1 MRIDLVMR
9 SDTMSLS
16 VESSGSRSD
25 VWLGVGARN
34 TWGSAE
40 VLLGLSVLGSSQ
52 EESIGS
58 SWSSHNQLIKSEA
71 FTTGLHDLGSSTFGE
86 SESSNSHLWYFKAS
100 SVISH
105 SANSDD
111 NFICSFK
118 KLSTFGDRDWW
129 SVNSGRDE
137 SSQNCLSE
145 CRVGSSGEESEQFDK
160 KMNIEISASS
170 VLLVRVLNSTSF
182 DEINTL

>member
-1 MRIDLVMR
+1 
-9 SDTMSLS
+9 MSLS
-16 VESSGSRSD
+16 VEVSRGRSD
-25 VWLGVGARN
+25 VWLGVRTRN
-34 TWGSAE
+34 TWGNTE
-40 VLLGLSVLGSSQ
+40 MLLGLSILGSSQ

-58 SWSSHNQLIKSEA
+58 SWSGHNELIKGEA
-71 FTTGLHDLGSSTFGE
+71 FATGLNDLGSSSFGE
-86 SESSNSHLWYFKAS
+86 SEGSNSHLWHFNES

-111 NFICSFK
+111 NFVLSLK
-118 KLSTFGDRDWW
+118 KLSTLGDWNWW

-137 SSQNCLSE
+137 SSQNSSSE
-145 CRVGSSGEESEQFDK
+145 SGVGSSAEESEQLDE

-170 VLLVRVLNSTSF
+170 VVLVRVLNSTSF